1 MKVLFLTLSH
11 ISSIEQRGIYTDLL
25 RKFRDE
31 GHDVTIVTPLE
42 RRLGIDTNMLEVD
55 GVSILQ
61 VKTLNITKSHV
72 IEKGIATLSIE
83 YQYLNAIKK
92 YLKDTKFDLVLY
104 STPPITFEKVIN
116 YIKKRDSA
124 YAYLLLKDI
133 FPQNAVD
140 MKMMK
145 EGGLIHKFF
154 ERKEKRLYS
163 ISDTIG
169 CMSLANVDFIIE
181 NNPEI
186 DKTKVEVNPNSIEPL
201 YIEYTKEEKNR
212 VKTKYNL
219 PLDKKIF
226 VYGGNL
232 GIPQGIDFLIETIQ
246 LLQEPAAHILIV
258 GSGTQFQKLKDWF
271 DAHKPSNA
279 TLLSGLPKNEYDTL
293 LAACDIGMIFLHKDF
308 TIPNFP
314 SRLLTYIE
322 MKKPVLAATDVNTDI
337 GKIIEEA
344 GCGYWVESGDLNA
357 IQNKISQLCK
367 DDLTALG
374 VKGWELLQKEYLVER
389 SYNLILDKVN
399 V

>member
-83 YQYLNAIKK
+83 YQYLRAIKK
-92 YLKDTKFDLVLY
+92 YLKDTQFDLVLY

-145 EGGLIHKFF
+145 KGGLLHRFF

-169 CMSLANVDFIIE
+169 CMSPANVDFIVK

-186 DKTKVEVNPNSIEPL
+186 DKSIVVVNPNSIEPL

-219 PLDKKIF
+219 PLEKKIF

-271 DAHKPSNA
+271 DTHKPSNA
-279 TLLSGLPKNEYDTL
+279 TLLSGLPKNDYDEL
-293 LAACDIGMIFLHKDF
+293 LAACDIGMIFLHKNF
-308 TIPNFP
+308 LIPNFP

-337 GKIIEEA
+337 GKIIEDA
-344 GCGYWVESGDLNA
+344 GCGYWAESGDIDG
-357 IQNKISQLCK
+357 IQNKIKQLCV
-367 DDLTALG
+367 DDLIDMG
-374 VKGWELLQKEYLVER
+374 EKGWELLQKEYLVER
-389 SYNLILDKVN
+389 SYNLIINQANK
-399 V
+399 

>member
-1 MKVLFLTLSH
+1 MNILFLTLAR
-11 ISSIEQRGIYTDLL
+11 INTIEERGIYPDLL

-31 GHDVTIVTPLE
+31 GHNVTIITPLE
-42 RRLGIDTNMLEVD
+42 RRLKVDTNIIEDDNVK
-55 GVSILQ
+55 ILQ
-61 VKTLNITKSHV
+61 VKTLNILKTHF
-72 IEKGIATLSIE
+72 IEKGVATLAIE
-83 YQYLNAIKK
+83 YQYLRAIKK
-92 YLKDTKFDLVLY
+92 YLGSTKFDLILY

-116 YIKKRDSA
+116 YIKQRDNA

-145 EGGLIHKFF
+145 KGGLLHRFF
-154 ERKEKRLYS
+154 ERKEKRLYR

-169 CMSLANVDFIIE
+169 CMSPANVDFIIK
-181 NNPEI
+181 NNPEL
-186 DKTKVEVNPNSIEPL
+186 DKSKVVVNPNTIEPL
-201 YIEYTKEEKNR
+201 YIEYTTEEKNA

-232 GIPQGIDFLIETIQ
+232 GVPQGIDFLIETIEQ
-246 LLQEPAAHILIV
+246 LKEPQAHILIV
-258 GSGTQFQKLKDWF
+258 GSGTQFPKLKNWF
-271 DAHKPSNA
+271 DTHKPSNA
-279 TLLSGLPKNEYDTL
+279 TLLSGLPKDEYDTL
-293 LAACDIGMIFLHKDF
+293 LAACDIGMIFLHKNF
-308 TIPNFP
+308 LIPNFP

-322 MKKPVLAATDVNTDI
+322 MKKPVLAATDMNTDI
-337 GKIIEEA
+337 GKIIEDA
-344 GCGYWVESGDLNA
+344 GCGYWVESGDIDA

-367 DDLTALG
+367 DDLTAFG
-374 VKGWELLQKEYLVER
+374 EKGWELLQKEYLVER

>member
-61 VKTLNITKSHV
+61 VKTLNITKTNIV
-72 IEKGIATLSIE
+72 EKGIATLSIE
-83 YQYLNAIKK
+83 YQYLRAIKK

-104 STPPITFEKVIN
+104 STPPITFEKVIQ
-116 YIKKRDSA
+116 YIKKRDNA
-124 YAYLLLKDI
+124 YSYLLLKDI

-145 EGGLIHKFF
+145 KGGLLHRFF

-169 CMSLANVDFIIE
+169 CMSPANVDFIVK

-186 DKTKVEVNPNSIEPL
+186 DKSIVVVNPNSIEPL

-219 PLDKKIF
+219 PFDKKIF

-232 GIPQGIDFLIETIQ
+232 GVPQGIDFLIETTQQ
-246 LLQEPAAHILIV
+246 LKEPDAHFLIV
-258 GSGTQFQKLKDWF
+258 GSGTQYSKLKAWF
-271 DAHKPSNA
+271 DNFNPHNA
-279 TLLSGLPKNEYDTL
+279 TLLAGLPKSEYDTL
-293 LAACDIGMIFLHKDF
+293 LAACDVGMIFLHKDF

-337 GKIIEEA
+337 GKIIEKAE
-344 GCGYWVESGDLNA
+344 CGYWVESGDINA
-357 IQNKISQLCK
+357 IQNKITQLCE
-367 DDLTALG
+367 DDLTAMG
-374 VKGWELLQKEYLVER
+374 EKGWELLQKEYLVER

>member
-1 MKVLFLTLSH
+1 MNILFLTLAR
-11 ISSIEQRGIYTDLL
+11 INTIEERGIYTDLL

-31 GHDVTIVTPLE
+31 GHEVTIVTPLE
-42 RRLGIDTNMLEVD
+42 RRLGVDTNMLKVD

-61 VKTLNITKSHV
+61 VKTLNITKSHIV
-72 IEKGIATLSIE
+72 EKGIATLSIE
-83 YQYLNAIKK
+83 YQYLRAIKK
-92 YLKDTKFDLVLY
+92 YLKDTQFDLVLY

-145 EGGLIHKFF
+145 KGGLLHRFF

-169 CMSLANVDFIIE
+169 CMSPANVDFIVK

-186 DKTKVEVNPNSIEPL
+186 DKSIVVVNPNSIEPL